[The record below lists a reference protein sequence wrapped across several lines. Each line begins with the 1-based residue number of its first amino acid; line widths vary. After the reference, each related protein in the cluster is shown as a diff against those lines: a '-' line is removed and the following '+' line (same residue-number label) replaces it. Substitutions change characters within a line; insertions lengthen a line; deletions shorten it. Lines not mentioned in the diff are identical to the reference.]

1 MRKQR
6 DITRIVSGDRVTTVK
21 NGWTDGMGRF
31 PLSVHY
37 NERTKM
43 PKTYTVV
50 AYYKEKFSYTV
61 EAKTKEEAKEIAL
74 KNQADWER
82 IDDFMNHESPVI
94 TQVIEE

>member
-1 MRKQR
+1 MLK
-6 DITRIVSGDRVTTVK
+6 
-21 NGWTDGMGRF
+21 
-31 PLSVHY
+31 
-37 NERTKM
+37 
-43 PKTYTVV
+43 KTYTIV